1 MNTITFPEFNLIFN
15 ISKIAFSIGNIDIY
29 WYAILIVLGII
40 ISLILCSKSKQNY
53 EINFEN
59 FLEIIIFSLVFGI
72 IGARLYYVIFRIDY
86 YKNNLYQIFN
96 IRDGGLAIY
105 GGIICGVITSY
116 IICRKKR
123 IDIIDFL
130 DYSCPYLVL
139 SQAIGRWGNFFN
151 IEAYGT
157 ETKTFLRMGVF
168 SQTNYIEVHP
178 CFLYE
183 SVACFIIFI
192 LLKLIQSKRKFKCQ
206 VFSLYLIS
214 YGMIRFLIEGI
225 RIDSLMIYNFRVSQI
240 ISVFFITIGVYIII
254 KQKNKT
260 IHYST

>member
-1 MNTITFPEFNLIFN
+1 MSTITFPEFNLVFN
-15 ISKIAFSIGNIDIY
+15 ISQIAFSIGNIDIY
-29 WYAILIVLGII
+29 WYAICIVFGIV
-40 ISLILCSKSKQNY
+40 ISLILCSKAKQSY
-53 EINFEN
+53 GINFED

-86 YKNNLYQIFN
+86 YKNNLSQVFN

-105 GGIICGVITSY
+105 GGIISGVIISY
-116 IICRKKR
+116 IICRKKK

-151 IEAYGT
+151 VEAYGT
-157 ETKTFLRMGVF
+157 ETKTFLRMGIF

-183 SVACFIIFI
+183 CFSCFIIFI
-192 LLKLIQSKRKFKCQ
+192 LLKLIQNKRTFKGQ
-206 VFSLYLIS
+206 VFSLYLIL

-240 ISVFFITIGVYIII
+240 TSIIFITIGVCLII

-260 IHYST
+260 IRYST